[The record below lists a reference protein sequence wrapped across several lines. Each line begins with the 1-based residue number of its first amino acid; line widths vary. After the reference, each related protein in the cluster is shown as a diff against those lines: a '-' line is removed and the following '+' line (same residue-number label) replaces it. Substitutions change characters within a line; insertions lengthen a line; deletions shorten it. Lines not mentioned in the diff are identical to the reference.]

1 MLHKITTK
9 MGPPVKVKNQL
20 KKPLRYFTKKDK
32 SQKSLVVLLCN

>member
-9 MGPPVKVKNQL
+9 MGPPIKVKNEL

-32 SQKSLVVLLCN
+32 SQKSFVDLLCN